1 MERVLVLAC
10 VLGAVAEGAT
20 LADTITR
27 GPLHDLL
34 DAAGLL
40 PTLADPNGG
49 PYTLF
54 VPSDLYLYRYLSS
67 QGLHADDLKQ
77 NVTKLKDFLLYHVV
91 NGTIERSE
99 LYNEKMLT
107 ALNGKPIR
115 VNNYS
120 DRRLTVQ
127 GVVLQN
133 RDRHADNGVIH
144 YLYAPMTPDNGSVA
158 DVITGRPELSTL
170 LAAAKAAGLVE
181 FLMDQNPIT
190 VFAPTNAAFAKLG
203 DDKVQALL
211 ADPATL
217 AQILQYHVVP
227 GTLYTAGVH
236 TDDLHT
242 FEEADRVHIS
252 SRFGQSFNV
261 DNGHMRRDGDDL
273 SATNGVVHE
282 IDNVLVPASLK
293 GQL

>member
-1 MERVLVLAC
+1 M
-10 VLGAVAEGAT
+10 
-20 LADTITR
+20 
-27 GPLHDLL
+27 
-34 DAAGLL
+34 
-40 PTLADPNGG
+40 
-49 PYTLF
+49 
-54 VPSDLYLYRYLSS
+54 YLYRYLAS
-67 QGLHADDLKQ
+67 QGLHVDDLKQ
-77 NVTKLKDFLLYHVV
+77 NVTALKDLLLYHVV
-91 NGTIERSE
+91 NGTIERSQ

-127 GVVLQN
+127 GVALQN
-133 RDRHADNGVIH
+133 RYRHSDNGVVH

-211 ADPATL
+211 ADPAL
-217 AQILQYHVVP
+217 LGEILKYHVVP
-227 GTLYTAGVH
+227 GTLYSAGIH

-242 FEEADRVHIS
+242 FEEKDQIHIS

-261 DNGHMRRDGDDL
+261 DGGHMRRDGDDL

-282 IDNVLVPASLK
+282 IDQVLVPDALK